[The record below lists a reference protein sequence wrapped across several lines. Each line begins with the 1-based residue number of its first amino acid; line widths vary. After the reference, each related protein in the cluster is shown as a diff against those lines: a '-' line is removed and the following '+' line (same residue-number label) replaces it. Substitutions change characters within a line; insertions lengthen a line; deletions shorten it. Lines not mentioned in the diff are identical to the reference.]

1 MQVVF
6 SKTCKGSQ
14 ADLVLS
20 SHWLMLMCESTN
32 ALTVILKMASVQ
44 CWLSDKRSSVNY
56 CTARDWHFKCFSK
69 HQERKKKPKK
79 KTQKWKNSL
88 SLANH
93 FIKVPS
99 SNSQR
104 VEQGYNLLLLKA
116 KRRECGDTKQA
127 FTYGFVMHWP
137 LQQEINWHHV
147 DSARLKSESKKM
159 ELKIPSFS
167 GTKIR
172 TV

>member
-1 MQVVF
+1 MTQHSCGFWWHLSALPTPAVIFKNILKTHKLDSVNFPYCLSSQRVHVLNSEWQKHSPTQFKSKTWKCMQVVF

-69 HQERKKKPKK
+69 HQERKKKKKTKK
-79 KTQKWKNSL
+79 KT
-88 SLANH
+88 
-93 FIKVPS
+93 
-99 SNSQR
+99 
-104 VEQGYNLLLLKA
+104 
-116 KRRECGDTKQA
+116 
-127 FTYGFVMHWP
+127 
-137 LQQEINWHHV
+137 
-147 DSARLKSESKKM
+147 
-159 ELKIPSFS
+159 
-167 GTKIR
+167 
-172 TV
+172 